1 MKTTTFKGERIM
13 KEQKVI
19 LIETLQK
26 EVENAIDDISDTI
39 NIAQEMYDNSKIIY
53 EYSCAMK
60 KAQKK
65 THCIL
70 DFFKKIFHY
79 DKNSFVQLSYDNLFL
94 TKNIED
100 YCKENIL
107 ENDELD

>member
-1 MKTTTFKGERIM
+1 MTKY
-13 KEQKVI
+13 KVM
-19 LIETLQK
+19 LTETLQR
-26 EVENAIDDISDTI
+26 EVEIEADDMSEAI
-39 NIAQEMYDNSKIIY
+39 NMAQEMYDNSKIIY

-100 YCKENIL
+100 YCEENIL

>member
-1 MKTTTFKGERIM
+1 MAK
-13 KEQKVI
+13 QKVM

-60 KAQKK
+60 KQKK
-65 THCIL
+65 KHCIL

-79 DKNSFVQLSYDNLFL
+79 DKNSFVELSYDNLFL

-100 YCKENIL
+100 YCEENIL